1 MRKTISFSVLCFL
14 SVAAFGAGDAEAV
27 QASPSISLFEII
39 ASGGI
44 VSIVAWTALS
54 WAFPLSL
61 LLGVASSISS
71 TMSKKPESPLT
82 FKLLLLAA
90 AFNIFVA
97 TVNISFEMST
107 ALKFATARN
116 AIGAAKQRV
125 LALTISDA
133 LYTAAFA
140 LLATLAYL
148 FFIAIA
154 SITSHFAKKRLLER
168 ANHTADPAE
177 EVAT

>member
-1 MRKTISFSVLCFL
+1 
-14 SVAAFGAGDAEAV
+14 
-27 QASPSISLFEII
+27 
-39 ASGGI
+39 
-44 VSIVAWTALS
+44 
-54 WAFPLSL
+54 
-61 LLGVASSISS
+61 
-71 TMSKKPESPLT
+71 MSKKPESPLT

-107 ALKFATARN
+107 ALKFVTERDASGKAYS
-116 AIGAAKQRV
+116 

-133 LYTAAFA
+133 LYTATFA

-154 SITSHFAKKRLLER
+154 SITSHLAEKQLLER
-168 ANHTADPAE
+168 ANLDADSAE